1 MNPHQLRH
9 LSQDALQVEYYKN
22 KKGGEQTWK
31 RALGLILI
39 ESDLEDLKS
48 EVVSQKLLWAD

>member
-1 MNPHQLRH
+1 MHYN
-9 LSQDALQVEYYKN
+9 VEYYKT
-22 KKGGEQTWK
+22 KKGGGQTWK

-48 EVVSQKLLWAD
+48 EIVSQKLLWAD